1 MFKQVGDYELK
12 NRIGRG
18 NYADVYL
25 GVHVKTREQYAV
37 KVISKEKFSH
47 PKLIAGL
54 ESEVKIM
61 KEFNHRNI
69 LSLKKY
75 FSSANNFY
83 LVMEY
88 CAGGDLN
95 KFIKKVGRLREE
107 HAFNFLAQLAEG
119 IAFLNEQG
127 FIHRD
132 LKTANVLL
140 TEETV
145 RATLKI
151 ADFGFARQLQSDA
164 LAQTPCGTP
173 LYMVRAPTLLAPLRL
188 SPVRAYSDV
197 VMNTYRRLKCWLRA
211 NTTPRPTSGASAA
224 FSTKCWRGKCRL
236 AVSTRQ
242 IC

>member
-25 GVHVKTREQYAV
+25 GVHVKTREQYAI
-37 KVISKEKFSH
+37 KVIAKEKFSH

-173 LYMVRAPTLLAPLRL
+173 LYMVRIYFSFRL
-188 SPVRAYSDV
+188 SPSIFLCLSPSAS
-197 VMNTYRRLKCWLRA
+197 RLLLLLVHVSFK
-211 NTTPRPTSGASAA
+211 
-224 FSTKCWRGKCRL
+224 RL
-236 AVSTRQ
+236 
-242 IC
+242 C